1 MRVSILQTD
10 INWGEPSV
18 NQLNAERAI
27 DGLPQTD
34 LIVLPETWSTGFA
47 VNPEGI
53 AENEGKDIACDS
65 ARWMKRIAQ
74 ERNIAICGSIS
85 VRTTENT
92 YANRMYFVYPDGTV
106 KTYDKR
112 HLFTPGGE
120 NLRYTAG
127 KERCIVEYS
136 GTRFLLQI
144 CYDLRF
150 PVWTRNKGD
159 YDAII
164 YVANWP
170 KSRHNVWTTLLKAR
184 AIENQ
189 CYVIGVNR
197 VGEDKSC
204 KYAGGSIIVNPYGKT
219 VCQCE
224 DNVKGCA
231 TGNIEMLMLEK
242 FRESFPVLDDADTFS
257 INAGL

>member
-10 INWGEPSV
+10 INWGKPSV
-18 NQLNAERAI
+18 NQLNAEKII

-53 AENEGKDIACDS
+53 AENEGKDKACDS

-85 VRTTENT
+85 VKTTENT

-106 KTYDKR
+106 ETYDKR

-120 NLRYTAG
+120 NLKYTTG
-127 KERCIVEYS
+127 KKRCIAEYC

-170 KSRHNVWTTLLKAR
+170 KSRHDVWTTLLKAR

-224 DNVKGCA
+224 DNVKSCA

-242 FRESFPVLDDADTFS
+242 FRESFPVLDDADIFS